1 MTGWQRWLQAP
12 HTLLLRRALFQIH
25 LWLGIAC
32 GLYVLMISLTGSAI
46 VLRPQIASWFTHS
59 QVVSTDGV
67 ALEGVE
73 LEARIAAT
81 YADATITRIAP
92 PTREGRATYVAM
104 EQDGREITR
113 FFDHYSGLDL
123 GSTFPW
129 QVASVEW
136 LTRLHDDLL
145 MDRAGRKLNGYG
157 GILFLGMVL
166 SGLVLW
172 WQGKR
177 RWHEGLLVR
186 TGSTRS
192 LFWQLHSFIGFWSLL
207 LLLVWGVT
215 AVYFAWPEPFE
226 LFIDWMDDDLED
238 DTRPDSWLLWLVRM
252 HFGRFRGM
260 LWANVLW
267 IILGLLPAIL
277 FITGFV
283 LWYRRVLKK
292 LWQSAPARPTLVS
305 PEESAM

>member
-1 MTGWQRWLQAP
+1 MNGWQRWLQAP
-12 HTLLLRRALFQIH
+12 HTLPLRRALFQVH
-25 LWLGIAC
+25 LWLGIVC
-32 GLYVLMISLTGSAI
+32 GLYVLMISLTGSAV
-46 VLRPQIASWFTHS
+46 VLRPQIANWFTYN
-59 QVVSTDGV
+59 QVVSTEGV
-67 ALEGVE
+67 ALEGAG
-73 LEARIAAT
+73 LEARIAT
-81 YADATITRIAP
+81 VYADATITRISP
-92 PTREGRATYVAM
+92 STREGRATYVAM
-104 EQDGREITR
+104 EKEGREISR
-113 FFDHYSGLDL
+113 YFDHYSGLDL

-129 QVASVEW
+129 PVAAVEW

-145 MDRAGRKLNGYG
+145 LDREGRKLNGYG
-157 GILFLGMVL
+157 GILFLAMVL

-177 RWHEGLLVR
+177 RCYEGLVIR
-186 TGSTRS
+186 TTSTRS
-192 LFWQLHSFIGFWSLL
+192 LFWQLHSFMGFWSLL

-238 DTRPDSWLLWLVRM
+238 DTRPDGWLLWLVRL
-252 HFGRFRGM
+252 HFGRFRGV

-267 IILGLLPAIL
+267 IILGLLPALL

-292 LWQSAPARPTLVS
+292 LWQPAAAALAP